1 MIMMLN
7 TAIFSWFLINVMVM
21 ASHPNLRRSEN
32 SFALSDTG
40 KVSRLMLF
48 SKIKRG
54 VYLFLLIFS
63 EIKIFA
69 VIVYILM

>member
-48 SKIKRG
+48 SKNKTWCVSFSID
-54 VYLFLLIFS
+54 LFRD
-63 EIKIFA
+63 
-69 VIVYILM
+69 